1 MLFWRYLSE
10 FRHVQRGATWKGS
23 RHFCK
28 GKAATDEE
36 IPSCYEGD
44 NWEGVQLDEFVD
56 CDSNLAGNR
65 QTRMLADLE
74 LVGKF
79 L

>member
-1 MLFWRYLSE
+1 M
-10 FRHVQRGATWKGS
+10 QRGATWKGS